1 MDVDQVLEHAECY
14 VHQLSQHSKLP
25 DKIRTIT
32 NDPLPAR
39 PETPML

>member
-1 MDVDQVLEHAECY
+1 MDVDQVLELAESCT
-14 VHQLSQHSKLP
+14 HQLSQHSKLP
-25 DKIRTIT
+25 DKIKTIV